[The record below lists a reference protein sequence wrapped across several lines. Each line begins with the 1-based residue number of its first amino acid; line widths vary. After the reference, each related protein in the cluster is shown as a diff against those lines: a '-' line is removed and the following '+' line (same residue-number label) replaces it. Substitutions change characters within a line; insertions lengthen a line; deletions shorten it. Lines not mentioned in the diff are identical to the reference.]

1 MNGNA
6 MSRLLDLCEILA
18 HHVRQLGIGGNDD
31 YEIRLAVSEA
41 QDAVKAAC
49 AAEAAAR
56 AESWPPPAADGRA
69 TWT

>member
-6 MSRLLDLCEILA
+6 LSRLLDLCEILA

-31 YEIRLAVSEA
+31 YEIRRAVSEA

-49 AAEAAAR
+49 TAEGR
-56 AESWPPPAADGRA
+56 RDGERGDR
-69 TWT
+69 